1 MFWWFPW
8 RIIAVDLWLHSGPTL
23 AFTRRIPG
31 LRSETW
37 GTHRVAKLDWFGN
50 QKVRVSKLDWFGNRR
65 FALPVWI
72 GLKVKGFACPVS
84 TGLRRRIG
92 RLP

>member
-8 RIIAVDLWLHSGPTL
+8 RIIAVDLWLHSGPTP

-37 GTHRVAKLDWFGN
+37 GTRRVSNLNRFGGK
-50 QKVRVSKLDWFGNRR
+50 KVRVSRLNRFGSKR
-65 FALPVWI
+65 FAGPVWI
-72 GLKVKGFACPVS
+72 GLGVEGPCVLC
-84 TGLRRRIG
+84 G
-92 RLP
+92 